1 MATQQTHLPRRGGGE
16 RFAPGLTLGEA
27 RAHLFALGGLGE
39 VGDDGAAWVR
49 LKLWR
54 IPLVFPNTAGRRRAV
69 RFHDLHHVLTEYPT
83 TWRGETEIGAW
94 EVATGLRRYWSGWL
108 LDLLGFALGLLIN
121 PRGVY
126 RAFLRGRCSAN
137 LYGLEWDDKLLSMRV
152 GDVRRR
158 LRLDR
163 PAAEA
168 STADRV
174 AFVFWAALSAGVY
187 VLTGFVLLLPLLVAA
202 LAAAWAAG
210 FL

>member
-1 MATQQTHLPRRGGGE
+1 MKLGPLP
-16 RFAPGLTLGEA
+16 LG
-27 RAHLFALGGLGE
+27 
-39 VGDDGAAWVR
+39 
-49 LKLWR
+49 
-54 IPLVFPNTAGRRRAV
+54 FPNVGNRRRAV

-126 RAFLRGRCSAN
+126 RAFLRGRVSAN
-137 LYGLEWDDKLLSMRV
+137 LYGLEWDDKLLSLRV

-163 PAAEA
+163 PAQGA
-168 STADRV
+168 SAGDRF
-174 AFVFWAALSAGVY
+174 AFVVWAAVSAAVY
-187 VLTGFVLLLPLLVAA
+187 VLTGFVLLLPLFVALFA
-202 LAAAWAAG
+202 GAWAAG